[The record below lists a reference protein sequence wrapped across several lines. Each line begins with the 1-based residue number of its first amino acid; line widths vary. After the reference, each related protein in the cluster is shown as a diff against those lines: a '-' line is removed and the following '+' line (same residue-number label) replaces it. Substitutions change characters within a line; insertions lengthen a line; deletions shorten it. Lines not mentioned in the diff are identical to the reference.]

1 MLCFERSDRLYVSG
15 SGAHT
20 TEQGGRSG
28 EKTFDEFSRSSIR
41 QETKRESEV
50 ASNLR
55 ERECVRRIT
64 SKAL

>member
-1 MLCFERSDRLYVSG
+1 MLCFEWFDRLYASG

-41 QETKRESEV
+41 QETKRVGGEQSK
-50 ASNLR
+50 
-55 ERECVRRIT
+55 RECE
-64 SKAL
+64 KDQL